1 MTIQIREHTPGGDV
15 RAFIDAGHEVFRGD
29 RAWVPPLEMD
39 LKQRLSPAHNPFFKR
54 GEATLFTAWREG
66 RLVGRC
72 SAQIDREHLRL
83 YGDDTG
89 FFGFFDTVDDD
100 EVGRA
105 LAGAAEAWL
114 RARGMRRMRGPLSL
128 YINEEVGVLVE
139 GFEHPPQIMMAHS
152 RYWQD
157 RVAKAAGLEK
167 AKDLLAWRFEV
178 GRVPERALKAWEQT
192 KALPEVRL
200 RSVDLGN
207 LRRELDVIMDIFNDA
222 WRGLWGMVPALPDEV
237 EKVAADLKL
246 ILDPNLAFI
255 AEVNGRPV
263 GMVITLP
270 NLNEAIHDLG
280 GKLAPFGWL
289 KLLWRV
295 KVRRPK
301 SARLMMLGIRQEM
314 RGQRRYGGLSMAMY
328 VEIAKRGEK
337 LGVEWGELSWTLE
350 DNRPINLGIQA
361 MGAKVYKKY
370 RVYEKAIEERTGQ
383 P

>member
-1 MTIQIREHTPGGDV
+1 
-15 RAFIDAGHEVFRGD
+15 
-29 RAWVPPLEMD
+29 
-39 LKQRLSPAHNPFFKR
+39 
-54 GEATLFTAWREG
+54 
-66 RLVGRC
+66 
-72 SAQIDREHLRL
+72 
-83 YGDDTG
+83 
-89 FFGFFDTVDDD
+89 
-100 EVGRA
+100 
-105 LAGAAEAWL
+105 
-114 RARGMRRMRGPLSL
+114 
-128 YINEEVGVLVE
+128 
-139 GFEHPPQIMMAHS
+139 
-152 RYWQD
+152 
-157 RVAKAAGLEK
+157 
-167 AKDLLAWRFEV
+167 
-178 GRVPERALKAWEQT
+178 
-192 KALPEVRL
+192 
-200 RSVDLGN
+200 
-207 LRRELDVIMDIFNDA
+207 
-222 WRGLWGMVPALPDEV
+222 
-237 EKVAADLKL
+237 
-246 ILDPNLAFI
+246 
-255 AEVNGRPV
+255 
-263 GMVITLP
+263 MVITLP